1 MTVDPGGDPVAV
13 PGSEDGLA
21 ISIQDVRKVYGA
33 ADALAGVT
41 LDVRRGE
48 VFGYVGPN
56 GAGKTTTLKILAG
69 LIQPTSGR
77 VEVAGVDVRERPL
90 EAKARVGYVPES
102 GALFEKLSA
111 REYLTL
117 TGRLYALEEPRIAA
131 RVAHWLAFF
140 GLSARADEPLAN
152 LSKGLKQ
159 RVCWMA
165 ALLHDPDVLILDE
178 PLNGLD
184 VETVAR
190 VKDLMAELAA
200 DGRTVFYSSHLID
213 IVGLVCTRVAVL
225 HRGRVLAVGP
235 VPEVQAALG
244 ASSLEDALLGLSR
257 ETS

>member
-1 MTVDPGGDPVAV
+1 MTP
-13 PGSEDGLA
+13 A
-21 ISIQDVRKVYGA
+21 IAIDDVRKTYGTA
-33 ADALAGVT
+33 EALAGVT
-41 LDVRRGE
+41 LQVDRGE

-69 LIQPTSGR
+69 LIRPTSGR
-77 VEVAGVDVRERPL
+77 VSVAGIDVLEKPL
-90 EAKARVGYVPES
+90 DAKARVGYVPES

-117 TGRLYALEEPRIAA
+117 TGRLYGLDEAHIQD
-131 RVAHWLAFF
+131 RVAHWLRFF
-140 GLSARADEPLAN
+140 DLHARAGEPIAA

-190 VKDLMAELAA
+190 VKDLMAALAA
-200 DGRTVFYSSHLID
+200 GGRTVFYSSHLID
-213 IVGLVCTRVAVL
+213 IVELVCTRVAVL
-225 HRGRVLAVGP
+225 HRGRVLAAGTVA
-235 VPEVQAALG
+235 EVQDALG
-244 ASSLEDALLGLSR
+244 ASSLEDALLGLTR
-257 ETS
+257 ETT

>member
-1 MTVDPGGDPVAV
+1 MTTHDAGPSLAAGDA
-13 PGSEDGLA
+13 DGAA
-21 ISIQDVRKVYGA
+21 IAIQDLRKTYGSA
-33 ADALAGVT
+33 EALAGVT
-41 LDVRRGE
+41 LTVRRGE

-69 LIQPTSGR
+69 LIHPTSGR
-77 VEVAGVDVRERPL
+77 VRVAGVDVQERPL

-117 TGRLYALEEPRIAA
+117 TGRLYALPEPRITSQ
-131 RVAHWLAFF
+131 VVHWLRFF
-140 GLSARADEPLAN
+140 DLSARADEPIAN

-190 VKDLMAELAA
+190 VKDLMAALAA

-213 IVGLVCTRVAVL
+213 IVELVCTRVAVL
-225 HRGRVLAVGP
+225 HRGRVLAVGT

-244 ASSLEDALLGLSR
+244 ASSLEDALLGLTR
-257 ETS
+257 ETT

>member
-1 MTVDPGGDPVAV
+1 VTEAAPTEAP
-13 PGSEDGLA
+13 A
-21 ISIQDVRKVYGA
+21 IAIEDVRKTYGT

-69 LIQPTSGR
+69 LVRPTSGR
-77 VEVAGVDVRERPL
+77 VRVAGIDVLAEPL
-90 EAKARVGYVPES
+90 AAKARVGYVPES
-102 GALFEKLSA
+102 GALFEKLSS

-117 TGRLYALEEPRIAA
+117 TGRLYAMPEPRIEQ
-131 RVAHWLAFF
+131 RVAHWLAY
-140 GLSARADEPLAN
+140 LDLAARADEPISA

-190 VKDLMAELAA
+190 VKDLMAALAA
-200 DGRTVFYSSHLID
+200 EGRTVFYSSHLID

-225 HRGRVLAVGP
+225 HRGRVLAVGT
-235 VPEVQAALG
+235 VPEVQHALG
-244 ASSLEDALLGLSR
+244 APSLEEALLGLTR
-257 ETS
+257 ETT

>member
-1 MTVDPGGDPVAV
+1 VDTTTP
-13 PGSEDGLA
+13 A
-21 ISIQDVRKVYGA
+21 IAIEDVRKTFGA
-33 ADALAGVT
+33 AEALCGVT
-41 LDVRRGE
+41 LEVRRGE

-69 LIQPTSGR
+69 LIHPSSGQVR
-77 VEVAGVDVRERPL
+77 VAGVDVLAQPL

-111 REYLTL
+111 LEYLTL
-117 TGRLYALEEPRIAA
+117 SGRLHGLPEAQVTA
-131 RVAHWLAFF
+131 RVAHWLGFF
-140 GLSARADEPLAN
+140 DLSARAEEPMTS

-165 ALLHDPDVLILDE
+165 ALLHDPEVLVLDE

-190 VKDLMAELAA
+190 VKELMAALAA

-213 IVGLVCTRVAVL
+213 IVALVCTRVAVL
-225 HRGRVLAVGP
+225 HRGRVLAVGT
-235 VPEVQAALG
+235 VPDVVAALG
-244 ASSLEDALLGLSR
+244 AGSLEEALLRLGASA
-257 ETS
+257 

>member
-1 MTVDPGGDPVAV
+1 VGETAPAIAI
-13 PGSEDGLA
+13 EDL
-21 ISIQDVRKVYGA
+21 RKTFGTA
-33 ADALAGVT
+33 EALSGVT
-41 LDVRRGE
+41 LEVRRGE

-69 LIQPTSGR
+69 LIRPTAGSVR
-77 VEVAGVDVRERPL
+77 VAGVDVLAQPL

-111 REYLTL
+111 LEYLTL
-117 TGRLYALEEPRIAA
+117 TGRLYALPEAQVAA
-131 RVAHWLAFF
+131 RVAHWLRFF
-140 GLSARADEPLAN
+140 DLAARAEEPMTA

-165 ALLHDPDVLILDE
+165 ALLHDPEVLILDE

-190 VKDLMAELAA
+190 VKDLMAALAA

-213 IVGLVCTRVAVL
+213 IVALVCTRVAVL
-225 HRGRVLAVGP
+225 HRGRILAAGTVPDVL
-235 VPEVQAALG
+235 AALG
-244 ASSLEDALLGLSR
+244 AGSLEEALLRLGAGA
-257 ETS
+257 

>member
-1 MTVDPGGDPVAV
+1 VSV
-13 PGSEDGLA
+13 PA
-21 ISIQDVRKVYGA
+21 IAIDDVHKAYGTA
-33 ADALAGVT
+33 RALAGVT
-41 LDVRRGE
+41 LEVARGE

-69 LIQPTSGR
+69 LIRPGSGR
-77 VEVAGVDVRERPL
+77 VRVAGIDVLEQPL

-117 TGRLYALEEPRIAA
+117 TGRLYGLPEAHIEG
-131 RVAHWLAFF
+131 RVAHWLRFF
-140 GLSARADEPLAN
+140 DLAARSGEPIAS

-190 VKDLMAELAA
+190 VKDLMAALAA

-213 IVGLVCTRVAVL
+213 IVEVVCTRVAVL
-225 HRGRVLAVGP
+225 HRGRVLAAGTVA
-235 VPEVQAALG
+235 EVQASLG
-244 ASSLEDALLGLSR
+244 AASLEEALLGLTR
-257 ETS
+257 ETT

>member
-1 MTVDPGGDPVAV
+1 VNASAP
-13 PGSEDGLA
+13 A
-21 ISIQDVRKVYGA
+21 IAIEDVRKAYGTA
-33 ADALAGVT
+33 AALAGVT
-41 LDVRRGE
+41 LEVGRGE

-69 LIQPTSGR
+69 LIRPDAGR
-77 VEVAGVDVRERPL
+77 VRVAGIDVLERPL
-90 EAKARVGYVPES
+90 EAKARVGYLPES

-117 TGRLYALEEPRIAA
+117 TGRLYGLEESHLEG
-131 RVAHWLAFF
+131 RVAHWLRFF
-140 GLSARADEPLAN
+140 DLAARAGEPIGS

-190 VKDLMAELAA
+190 VKELMAALAA

-213 IVGLVCTRVAVL
+213 IVALVCTRVAVL
-225 HRGRVLAVGP
+225 HRGRVLAAGTV
-235 VPEVQAALG
+235 EQVQEALG
-244 ASSLEDALLGLSR
+244 AASLEDALLGLS
-257 ETS
+257 EAT

>member
-1 MTVDPGGDPVAV
+1 VDTSTP
-13 PGSEDGLA
+13 A
-21 ISIQDVRKVYGA
+21 IAIADLRKSFGTA
-33 ADALAGVT
+33 EALSGVT
-41 LDVRRGE
+41 LEVRRGE

-69 LIQPTSGR
+69 LIRPTSGGVR
-77 VEVAGVDVRERPL
+77 VAGVDVLERPL

-117 TGRLYALEEPRIAA
+117 TARLYGLPEAQVAA
-131 RVAHWLAFF
+131 RVAHWLSFF
-140 GLSARADEPLAN
+140 DLAARAEEPMTA
-152 LSKGLKQ
+152 LSKGMKQ

-165 ALLHDPDVLILDE
+165 ALLHEPEVLVLDE

-190 VKDLMAELAA
+190 VKDLMAALAA

-213 IVGLVCTRVAVL
+213 IVALVCTRLAVL
-225 HRGRVLAVGP
+225 HRGRILAAGT
-235 VPEVQAALG
+235 VPEVLAALQAGSLEEALLRLG
-244 ASSLEDALLGLSR
+244 ASA
-257 ETS
+257 

>member
-1 MTVDPGGDPVAV
+1 MNGTTP
-13 PGSEDGLA
+13 A
-21 ISIQDVRKVYGA
+21 IAIEDVRKAFGTA
-33 ADALAGVT
+33 EALCGVT
-41 LDVRRGE
+41 LEVRRGE

-69 LIQPTSGR
+69 LIRPTTGGVR
-77 VEVAGVDVRERPL
+77 VAGVDVLAQPL

-111 REYLTL
+111 LEYLTL
-117 TGRLYALEEPRIAA
+117 TGRLHGLAEAEVAA
-131 RVAHWLAFF
+131 RVAHWLRFF
-140 GLSARADEPLAN
+140 DLAARAEEPMTG

-165 ALLHDPDVLILDE
+165 ALLHDPEVLVLDE

-190 VKDLMAELAA
+190 VKDLMAALAA

-213 IVGLVCTRVAVL
+213 IVALVCTRLAVL
-225 HRGRVLAVGP
+225 HRGRILAVGT
-235 VPEVQAALG
+235 VPEVLA
-244 ASSLEDALLGLSR
+244 SLEAGSLEEALLRLGS
-257 ETS
+257 SA

>member
-1 MTVDPGGDPVAV
+1 VSD
-13 PGSEDGLA
+13 SEHPA
-21 ISIQDVRKVYGA
+21 IAIDDVRKAYGEA
-33 ADALAGVT
+33 EALAGVT
-41 LDVRRGE
+41 LEVRRGE

-69 LIQPTSGR
+69 LIRPTSGR
-77 VEVAGVDVRERPL
+77 VRVAGVDVLEKPL

-102 GALFEKLSA
+102 GALFEKLSSL
-111 REYLTL
+111 EYLTL
-117 TGRLYALEEPRIAA
+117 TGRLYGLPEPHLQG
-131 RVAHWLAFF
+131 RVAHWLAYFD
-140 GLSARADEPLAN
+140 LAARADDSIAS

-190 VKDLMAELAA
+190 VKDLMAALAA

-213 IVGLVCTRVAVL
+213 IVELVCTRIAVL
-225 HRGRVLAVGP
+225 HRGRVLAVGR
-235 VPEVQAALG
+235 VAEVQAALN
-244 ASSLEDALLGLSR
+244 APSLEEALLGLTR
-257 ETS
+257 EAT